1 MVSFVFTCLMQG
13 VDDRPPGDREHCA
26 AQGLGG
32 GPDSDAEGRRQ
43 QTGCVCRYRKYI
55 LKIFE

>member
-1 MVSFVFTCLMQG
+1 MQG
-13 VDDRPPGDREHCA
+13 VDDRPPGDREHGA